1 MAEFEMTSNRPYL
14 VRAIYEWIVDNR
26 CTPHIVVDARDARVR
41 VPREFVRDGQIV
53 LNVSP
58 SAVGQFSWDNNEI
71 AFTARFGGVPRSMVV
86 PMWAVTAIYA
96 RENGE
101 GMGFGAADT
110 PDDEQASEP
119 QTPSVV
125 AAGAAPAMSVVDN
138 AASDSRNSE
147 SANPEI
153 QARENQ
159 DAADAGATQTADV
172 VRELSPDGDDGKP
185 QPPRGRPGLRVVK

>member
-26 CTPHIVVDARDARVR
+26 CTPHIVVDASDARVR

-53 LNVSP
+53 LNISP

-110 PDDEQASEP
+110 PDDEPVAEAQAPVVSGTGAATMSVVENHEAMREATDAESASEP
-119 QTPSVV
+119 
-125 AAGAAPAMSVVDN
+125 
-138 AASDSRNSE
+138 SDVSR
-147 SANPEI
+147 
-153 QARENQ
+153 
-159 DAADAGATQTADV
+159 DAGAT
-172 VRELSPDGDDGKP
+172 PDGDDKP